1 MQEFLDF
8 IETTGF
14 ANIGWQ
20 EIVMIVLG
28 LTFIYLAIR
37 KEWEPY
43 ELLPIGLG
51 VIAANL
57 PLTGLINSPVGSSGF
72 QEAGIFGVFFH
83 YGLSFWNIL
92 PPIIFLGIGALT
104 DFGPVIAN
112 PKTLLLGAA
121 AQIGIFVAFW
131 GALLAGL
138 LGMDFGIAEAAA
150 IGIIG
155 GADGPTTIFLSAKLA
170 PELLGITAVIAYSYM
185 ASVAFIQPP
194 LMKLLTTEKER
205 QIEMAPPRDVSKL
218 EKLVFPNVALIF
230 IVLIVPKSAPLI
242 VMFMIGNLFR
252 ESGVVPRLTQAA
264 SNEILNIAT
273 IFLMI
278 TVGTQLTAER
288 VFDFQTIVIL
298 GLGLIAFS
306 CGTVGG
312 LLFAKIMNVFL
323 KEKINPLIGS
333 AGVSAVPMAARI
345 SHHVGQESNPK
356 TFLLPHAMG
365 PNVAGVIGS
374 AVIAGVFIS
383 IVSNPSSISLTTSS
397 FPSLTS
403 IFEAKVA

>member
-1 MQEFLDF
+1 MQELLDF
-8 IETTGF
+8 IATTGL
-14 ANIGWQ
+14 ANLDWRNGI
-20 EIVMIVLG
+20 MIVVG
-28 LTFIYLAIR
+28 LMFIYLAIR
-37 KEWEPY
+37 NEWEPY

-51 VIAANL
+51 IVAANL
-57 PLTGLINSPVGSSGF
+57 PLTGLITLPSPSAGF
-72 QEAGIFGVFFH
+72 QEAGIFGVLFH

-112 PKTLLLGAA
+112 PKTLILGAA
-121 AQIGIFVAFW
+121 AQVGIFIAFW
-131 GALLAGL
+131 GALFAGH
-138 LGMDFGIAEAAA
+138 LGLGFGIKEAAS

-170 PELLGITAVIAYSYM
+170 PDILGVTAVIAYSYM
-185 ASVAFIQPP
+185 AAVAFIQPP
-194 LMKLLTTEKER
+194 LMKLFTTAKER
-205 QIEMAPPRDVSKL
+205 QIEMKPLRVVSKL
-218 EKLVFPNVALIF
+218 EKLVFPNVALIS
-230 IVLIVPKSAPLI
+230 IILIVPKSAPLI
-242 VMFMIGNLFR
+242 AMFMIGNLFR
-252 ESGVVPRLTQAA
+252 ESGVVPRLTSAA

-273 IFLMI
+273 IFLML

-288 VFDFQTIVIL
+288 VFDLETIVIL
-298 GLGLIAFS
+298 CLGLMAFS

-312 LLFAKIMNVFL
+312 LLFAKIMNLFL

-345 SHHVGQESNPK
+345 SHHVGQEANPK

-383 IVSNPSSISLTTSS
+383 LVN
-397 FPSLTS
+397 
-403 IFEAKVA
+403 